1 MKRIVVLGG
10 GFAGLIAA
18 VGAAR
23 KLAELNIPRSD
34 VSVTLVN
41 RDAFHSIRVR
51 NYETDLSDVRVP
63 LADVLGPIGVEP
75 VVAEV
80 AGIDA
85 GRREIALAR
94 GAPLAYDRLVVALGS
109 ELVRA
114 PIPGLAD
121 HGFDVDTYG
130 AATRLAAHLAALPS
144 RPASP
149 GRFTALVIG
158 GGLTGVEMAAELGTR
173 LREIA
178 GVAPSRV
185 IVADRS
191 HRIGAMMGDGACA
204 AIDEAL
210 GALKVESRPG
220 VTVASVDVHGARLAT
235 GEEIAAETI
244 VWCGGMRAHPLAA
257 GLPGP
262 HDAFGRVPVDKYLK
276 VEGIDGVYAA
286 GDIAAIQL
294 DAAHSSVMSCQHAR
308 PMGRVAGHNVVCDLV
323 GAAPIPLEIG
333 YYVTC
338 LDLGAWGAVYC
349 QGWDRQVATQ
359 GAAAKQTKMT
369 INRERIYPPRSG
381 DAAEILASA
390 APVTQAPP
398 VR

>member
-80 AGIDA
+80 AGIDT
-85 GRREIALAR
+85 GRREIALAHR
-94 GAPLAYDRLVVALGS
+94 APLAYDRLVVALGS

-114 PIPGLAD
+114 PIPGLAE
-121 HGFDVDTYG
+121 HGFDVDTYD
-130 AATRLAAHLAALPS
+130 AAARLAAHLATLPS

-178 GVAPSRV
+178 GVAPSRSSSPT
-185 IVADRS
+185 ART
-191 HRIGAMMGDGACA
+191 
-204 AIDEAL
+204 AL
-210 GALKVESRPG
+210 
-220 VTVASVDVHGARLAT
+220 AR
-235 GEEIAAETI
+235 
-244 VWCGGMRAHPLAA
+244 
-257 GLPGP
+257 
-262 HDAFGRVPVDKYLK
+262 
-276 VEGIDGVYAA
+276 
-286 GDIAAIQL
+286 
-294 DAAHSSVMSCQHAR
+294 
-308 PMGRVAGHNVVCDLV
+308 
-323 GAAPIPLEIG
+323 
-333 YYVTC
+333 
-338 LDLGAWGAVYC
+338 
-349 QGWDRQVATQ
+349 
-359 GAAAKQTKMT
+359 
-369 INRERIYPPRSG
+369 
-381 DAAEILASA
+381 
-390 APVTQAPP
+390 
-398 VR
+398 